1 MSLKNPSTIQLRI
14 KSRSMKIGH
23 FLKNFTKFFKVPSLY
38 IHFSKKFCVIYF
50 LFILDIDIAS
60 CADGSTPDT
69 TDRYMKHI
77 LKKLEHGSNML
88 LHKFNDRLMKANP
101 GKHHLLS
108 TVKEDCSI
116 KFKTQE
122 SPRH

>member
-1 MSLKNPSTIQLRI
+1 
-14 KSRSMKIGH
+14 MKIAH
-23 FLKNFTKFFKVPSLY
+23 FLKTFTKFFKVPSLY